1 MEHGGTDDQVTD
13 QQEVEGPD
21 DVDLS
26 DPGARRWSDE
36 AIRRVEAEAARSADT
51 HLLQVRLADSPG
63 IELYLKDESAHPTG
77 SLKHR
82 LARSLFLYGLAN
94 GWIREGSTV
103 VEASS
108 GSTAVSEAYFARMLE
123 LEFIAVMPAGTSS
136 EKVELIEGHGGTCRF
151 VERPADAVAE
161 ARRIA
166 ASRGGHYMDQ
176 FTHAERATDW
186 RGNNNIAE
194 SIFGQL
200 REEPH
205 PIPTWIVVGA
215 GTGGTSATIGRYL
228 RYRRHDTR
236 LAVVDPVGSAFFESW
251 VSGDDSIR
259 AECRSV
265 IEGIGRPVVEPS
277 FLPSVIDRMIQVDD
291 AASIAAMR
299 VLRDATG
306 LDVGGSTGTNLWGAM
321 RLIDEMRAQGVS
333 GSVVSLI
340 CDGGER
346 YRDTYCDDEW
356 VARHGFELTGP
367 SARISVLLEP

>member
-277 FLPSVIDRMIQVDD
+277 FLPSVVDRMIQVDD